1 MPPRSPETS
10 DDGLIRGIGLWGATM
25 LVVGN
30 VIGSAIFLT
39 SGAMAAELQ
48 SVSALLLAWLAGGML
63 ALAGGLTYAEL
74 GAMFPRT
81 GGMYVFLEEAYGPVW
96 GFLFGW
102 AGLLV
107 VLTGS
112 VAGVAVGFAE
122 YLSYFV
128 PSLATTR
135 VLFVAGPW
143 TVTAGG
149 VVAAVSI
156 LATGAVNV
164 IGVSEA
170 SRLQSL
176 LTVAKIAGIAA
187 IPVLAVLVAPAT
199 PVWTPVVPPVAN
211 PVAAFGVSMIA
222 VMWAYEGWSYLAMS
236 AGEIKDAPRV
246 LPRAYILGTLA
257 LTAIYLIV
265 NVGYVFTLSL
275 PEMAG
280 ETRIAEKAMTVLIGG
295 AGASF
300 IAAVVVVSTLGCN
313 VAGTIAMSR
322 ACFAMANDGLFF
334 KTVAAVH
341 PVYRTPHVAIGLTCV
356 WSALL
361 AVSGSYNQLMAY
373 VTFVSLLFGT
383 LAGVGIFRLRRTH
396 AAVPRPYRT
405 WGYPIVP
412 VLFAAGSL
420 LLVVNTLVE
429 RPAESLIGL
438 VLVALGL
445 PMYWRWSRERAR
457 SLVREG
463 QS

>member
-383 LAGVGIFRLRRTH
+383 LAGIGIFRLRRTH

>member
-1 MPPRSPETS
+1 
-10 DDGLIRGIGLWGATM
+10 
-25 LVVGN
+25 
-30 VIGSAIFLT
+30 
-39 SGAMAAELQ
+39 
-48 SVSALLLAWLAGGML
+48 
-63 ALAGGLTYAEL
+63 
-74 GAMFPRT
+74 
-81 GGMYVFLEEAYGPVW
+81 
-96 GFLFGW
+96 
-102 AGLLV
+102 
-107 VLTGS
+107 
-112 VAGVAVGFAE
+112 
-122 YLSYFV
+122 
-128 PSLATTR
+128 
-135 VLFVAGPW
+135 
-143 TVTAGG
+143 
-149 VVAAVSI
+149 
-156 LATGAVNV
+156 
-164 IGVSEA
+164 
-170 SRLQSL
+170 
-176 LTVAKIAGIAA
+176 
-187 IPVLAVLVAPAT
+187 
-199 PVWTPVVPPVAN
+199 
-211 PVAAFGVSMIA
+211 MIA

-257 LTAIYLIV
+257 LTAIYLLV

-280 ETRIAEKAMTVLIGG
+280 ETRIAEKAMTALIGAG
-295 AGASF
+295 GASF

-373 VTFVSLLFGT
+373 VTFVSLMFGT

-396 AAVPRPYRT
+396 ASVPRPYRT
-405 WGYPIVP
+405 WGYPMVP

-457 SLVREG
+457 SLAREG
-463 QS
+463 HS

>member
-10 DDGLIRGIGLWGATM
+10 DDGLLKGIGLWGATM

-48 SVSALLLAWLAGGML
+48 SVSALLLAWLAGGLL

-170 SRLQSL
+170 TRLQSL
-176 LTVAKIAGIAA
+176 LTVTKIVGIAA
-187 IPVLAVLVAPAT
+187 IPVLAVVLVPVT

-211 PVAAFGVSMIA
+211 PIAAFGVAMIA

-257 LTAIYLIV
+257 LMAIYLIV
-265 NVGYVFTLSL
+265 NVGYVYTLSL
-275 PEMAG
+275 ADMAG
-280 ETRIAEKAMTVLIGG
+280 ETRIAEKAMTALIGP

-334 KTVAAVH
+334 RVVAGVH
-341 PVYRTPHVAIGLTCV
+341 PTYRTPHVAILVTCI

-383 LAGVGIFRLRRTH
+383 LVGVGIFRLRRTH

-405 WGYPIVP
+405 WGYPVVP
-412 VLFAAGSL
+412 VLFVAGSL

-429 RPAESLIGL
+429 RPMESLIGL
-438 VLVALGL
+438 GLVALGL
-445 PMYWRWSRERAR
+445 PLYWRWSRERAVAVAHGGH
-457 SLVREG
+457 S
-463 QS
+463 